1 MLRAVRI
8 RWALLGAAGLC
19 LSAILAFAPGG
30 SRAAFPGANGDIAF
44 SRQIGPIL
52 NASAP
57 SPGGIF
63 TVAPNGKDVTR
74 VTTGD
79 DDDPAFSPNGK
90 WIVFTRYEGKPGLY
104 RIKAD
109 GSHLK
114 RLTNDPSDDNA
125 AFSPDGEKIVF
136 ARGEFGPLKRG
147 MAPAGRDIWVMR
159 ADGSHEHALT
169 SNPAPDDYPSFS
181 PNGKRI
187 AFDSERSGNVDI
199 YVMRADGTDEH
210 ALTTGGRDEHDPNY
224 SPDGKQITYSKDTG
238 EDYDVFSMDAD
249 GSHQRRLTT
258 SGAFEGRS
266 AYSPSGRK
274 IVYVRDAAD
283 EFEPLRDGRRRLG
296 QARAHRGHPGRA
308 RLARLGAE
316 ALSLRRRVRPVGAR
330 ARRAARGGRS
340 RSCRSPSPA
349 GARPRGGPRSA

>member
-1 MLRAVRI
+1 MLRAVRF
-8 RWALLGAAGLC
+8 RWVLFGAAGLC
-19 LSAILAFAPGG
+19 LSAMLAFAPGG
-30 SRAAFPGANGDIAF
+30 SRAAFPGANGDIVFA
-44 SRQIGPIL
+44 RHTGPIL
-52 NASAP
+52 VP
-57 SPGGIF
+57 KDPPPGGIF

-74 VTTGD
+74 VTDGD
-79 DDDPAFSPNGK
+79 DDDPGFSPNGK
-90 WIVFTRYEGKPGLY
+90 WIVFTRHEGKPGLY

-125 AFSPDGEKIVF
+125 AFSPDGGKIVF
-136 ARGEFGPLKRG
+136 SRGEVQPVKRG
-147 MAPAGRDIWVMR
+147 MVANGPDIWVMR

-169 SNPAPDDYPSFS
+169 SNPAPDDYASFS

-187 AFDSERSGNVDI
+187 AFDSERSGNADI
-199 YVMRADGTDEH
+199 FVMRADGTAEH

-224 SPDGKQITYSKDTG
+224 SPDGKQITYSKQTG

-274 IVYVRDAAD
+274 IVYVRETRKETNLYVMNAD
-283 EFEPLRDGRRRLG
+283 GSDKN
-296 QARAHRGHPGRA
+296 
-308 RLARLGAE
+308 
-316 ALSLRRRVRPVGAR
+316 ALTEGTKVVHVAPDW
-330 ARRAARGGRS
+330 
-340 RSCRSPSPA
+340 
-349 GARPRGGPRSA
+349 GPKP

>member
-8 RWALLGAAGLC
+8 RWLALAAAGLF
-19 LSAILAFAPGG
+19 LSAILVFAPGG

-44 SRQIGPIL
+44 SRQTGPIL
-52 NASAP
+52 DASAP
-57 SPGGIF
+57 RPGGIF
-63 TVAPNGKDVTR
+63 TVAPNGKDVKRLTE
-74 VTTGD
+74 GN
-79 DDDPAFSPNGK
+79 DDDPGFSPNGK
-90 WIVFTRYEGKPGLY
+90 WIVFTRDQGKQGLY
-104 RIKAD
+104 RVKAD

-136 ARGEFGPLKRG
+136 SRGLQQPVKRG
-147 MAPAGRDIWVMR
+147 MIADGPDIWVMR

-199 YVMRADGTDEH
+199 FVMRADGTDEH

-224 SPDGKQITYSKDTG
+224 SPDGKQITYSKYTG
-238 EDYDVFSMDAD
+238 KDYDVFSMDAD
-249 GSHQRRLTT
+249 GSHQRQLTT

-274 IVYVRDAAD
+274 IVYVRDTMKESNLYVMDAD
-283 EFEPLRDGRRRLG
+283 GSDK
-296 QARAHRGHPGRA
+296 H
-308 RLARLGAE
+308 
-316 ALSLRRRVRPVGAR
+316 ALTAGTKVQHV
-330 ARRAARGGRS
+330 
-340 RSCRSPSPA
+340 SPDW
-349 GARPRGGPRSA
+349 GPKP